1 MSTIELEQAGNLET
15 EVSFEKKIPVKK
27 RGTDLP
33 IYIFLGASALFCVVA
48 FIALDL
54 DWGKVIERIPKL
66 GEVAADMLT
75 FSGEKFNLT
84 VTTMLETIATTILA
98 IIYGLIIGLI
108 VGALGAKNV
117 APWKPLASFIQCV
130 LTFVRA
136 VPTTVWAL
144 LILACMG
151 FGMAAGI
158 VGLLFH
164 TVAFFGKVFA
174 QTFEEVPEETIEALK
189 AAGANRIQ
197 IFFGAVLPASLTGL
211 IAWSA
216 LRFEITFGEAA
227 ILGMVGAGGIGYTIM
242 AAVNGYQ
249 LGRAGLAVVIVFVFA
264 YLIEVGTT
272 TIKEKMKVI

>member
-1 MSTIELEQAGNLET
+1 MSTLELEQIQTLEA
-15 EVSFEKKIPVKK
+15 EDRVDKKIPLKK
-27 RGTDLP
+27 GSADFP
-33 IYIFLGASALFCVVA
+33 IYIFLSVSVVLCVVS
-48 FIALDL
+48 FMALDL
-54 DWGKVIERIPKL
+54 NWEKMIERLPKL
-66 GEVAADMLT
+66 GNVMTELMS

-84 VTTMLETIATTILA
+84 VSTMLETIATTILA
-98 IIYGLIIGLI
+98 IIYGLVLGLI

-117 APWKPLASFIQCV
+117 APWKPLASVIQCV

-144 LILACMG
+144 LILACLG
-151 FGMAAGI
+151 FGISAGI

-164 TVAFFGKVFA
+164 TVAFFGRVFA

-197 IFFGAVLPASLTGL
+197 IFFGAILPASLTGL

-216 LRFEITFGEAA
+216 LRFEITFGEATV
-227 ILGMVGAGGIGYTIM
+227 LGMVGAGGIGYTIM
-242 AAVNGYQ
+242 ASVNSYQ

-272 TIKEKMKVI
+272 TIKGRLKVL